1 MPDPRQAVIKAALN
15 GDIVGFSRLMA
26 DDFVS
31 TTVLVTTLREGRAE
45 VAAGGG
51 TLVNFVGDS
60 FIRQLD
66 PPGIGYVLG
75 EIGLSMDSLGSALDN
90 AVVESF
96 FATIKR
102 ERLDER
108 FTTRAHAHRAIAEWI
123 EVFYNLRRRHSFL
136 GYHHRKWQVFS

>member
-60 FIRQLD
+60 FIAVFDDTQAAVQAISISIRVEAMKGEVA
-66 PPGIGYVLG
+66 PG
-75 EIGLSMDSLGSALDN
+75 
-90 AVVESF
+90 
-96 FATIKR
+96 
-102 ERLDER
+102 
-108 FTTRAHAHRAIAEWI
+108 
-123 EVFYNLRRRHSFL
+123 
-136 GYHHRKWQVFS
+136 

>member
-60 FIRQLD
+60 FMAVFDDTQAAVQAISIRSRVEAMKGEVA
-66 PPGIGYVLG
+66 PGCCLASGR
-75 EIGLSMDSLGSALDN
+75 GSTS
-90 AVVESF
+90 V
-96 FATIKR
+96 
-102 ERLDER
+102 
-108 FTTRAHAHRAIAEWI
+108 RA
-123 EVFYNLRRRHSFL
+123 RRGSRGGRRPS
-136 GYHHRKWQVFS
+136 